1 MKPIADIIIPIHP
14 DHQQVAAQAIASAEA
29 QTLPVR
35 IVPQIDATLEGAAA
49 ARNAGAMRCE
59 APFIVFLDADDLL
72 EPTFVETC
80 LNEWLIH
87 GHGYVFTEWYRGGM
101 IAGRNESDDIF
112 FYGMYHIIT
121 TLLPRKAFLAAGGFD
136 TTMPTLEDEDLY
148 RKLWKMG
155 LCAWRVSQPLVHY
168 RANLGFSK
176 PIRDKI
182 LDEINSY
189 FFKRD
194 GHMKGLVKAMC
205 ACNDPAANGGFVSGE
220 QMPGDVLAL
229 SLYTPRRMRSTAQPG
244 RIYEAPMMG
253 YPMWVNPNDVV
264 MKPNL
269 WQPIARKE
277 DINPDVDT
285 VLQLAGRS

>member
-72 EPTFVETC
+72 EPTFIQAC
-80 LNEWLIH
+80 LVEWLLH
-87 GHGYVFTEWYRGGM
+87 GHGYVFTEWYRGGL
-101 IAGRNESDDIF
+101 IAGHNESDDIF

-121 TLLPRKAFLAAGGFD
+121 TLLPRKAFLAVGGFD

-155 LCAWRVSQPLVHY
+155 LCAWRVPQPLVHY

-176 PIRDKI
+176 PGRDKI
-182 LDEINSY
+182 LDEINTY
-189 FFKRD
+189 FNKRD

-229 SLYTPRRMRSTAQPG
+229 SLYTPRRMRSFAQPG

-253 YPMWVNPNDVV
+253 YPMWVNPNDVAQ
-264 MKPNL
+264 KPNL
-269 WQPIARKE
+269 WQPIARHE

-285 VLQLAGRS
+285 VLKLAGRA